1 MFRFSCADYTFPL
14 LPRVERFG
22 LLKSL
27 GFRYVDLGLF
37 ERNEG
42 LRPSRLAT
50 APRAFR
56 RKLKSEL
63 ERFNLRVS
71 DVFLQTGL
79 DPSIAAANDPNQ
91 RVRSQNRSAF
101 MFGLD
106 LCRAL
111 DCRHLTGL
119 PGVRHRRTKLVDD
132 VARAVE
138 EASWRTETAAAAG
151 VCYSIEPH
159 VGSLFA
165 DIKSTR
171 RLLDSA
177 PGLTLTLDYGHF
189 VYAGARSQA
198 VHSLLPFASHVH
210 ARGGARRRLQTS
222 VEENQIDFRGMLRLL
237 RKQGYKGFV
246 AIEYVWTRW
255 SHCNSTDNVSE
266 TILLRQLLTRE
277 ATSFR
282 TTH

>member
-1 MFRFSCADYTFPL
+1 MFPFSCADYTFPL
-14 LPRVERFG
+14 LPRAERFR
-22 LLKSL
+22 LLQSL
-27 GFRYVDLGLF
+27 GFHYVDLGLF

-42 LRPSRLAT
+42 LTPSRLAT
-50 APRAFR
+50 APHAFT

-63 ERFNLRVS
+63 DRCNLRVS
-71 DVFLQTGL
+71 DVFLQTGV
-79 DPSIAAANDPNQ
+79 DPSVAAANDPNCK
-91 RVRSQNRSAF
+91 VRSQNRSRF
-101 MFGLD
+101 MLGLD

-111 DCRHLTGL
+111 DCGHMTGL
-119 PGVRHRRTKLVDD
+119 PGVRHRRTKLADD

-138 EASWRTETAAAAG
+138 EASWRTKTAASAG

-159 VGSLFA
+159 LGSLCA

-171 RLLDSA
+171 RFLDSV

-222 VEENQIDFRGMLRLL
+222 VEENQIDFAGMLRRLH
-237 RKQGYKGFV
+237 KQRYKGAV
-246 AIEYVWTRW
+246 AIEYVWTEW
-255 SHCNSTDNVSE
+255 KQCNSTDNLSE
-266 TILLRQLLTRE
+266 TILLRRLLTR
-277 ATSFR
+277 AALSLNSTQ
-282 TTH
+282 